1 MYNIFMKSSSSTL
14 SALEGINTIR
24 KYFIKFEVDDNM
36 MDTQIGSENEVYGV
50 QQKVK
55 KQLLTVMDMCNK

>member
-1 MYNIFMKSSSSTL
+1 LYNIFMKSSSSTL